1 MAEESS
7 NNPYVDTFLTA
18 RPKDGIDAVQERL
31 RTGRLLDEELAQYFR
46 ERAQIEDQY
55 AKSLVKASKKLFITD
70 KTILGNFAPVWDL
83 LYNEF
88 TETSTAHA
96 VLSYKIADEI
106 EKPLRNPPVEYN
118 KAKSMEPTFQRLAKE
133 YDENAKKRKKTGDKG
148 TLFKRSNKDSGASK
162 RNMESA
168 SSQWMRD
175 GPEYLM
181 HHQLLEESRLQRL
194 KALVE
199 QFSQLQTDQMMKR
212 MEIANVTM
220 SAASAFDVQSE
231 LEQFCQSRGHGMA
244 KASATTSASIPHSE
258 SRRHSLDGRQ
268 SSNGSYSQVSEPE
281 MARPPSK
288 TSRVR
293 STFSIR
299 RKTRNGSATRLPD
312 TPSIAEEPS
321 RGSYYHADANSS
333 RASHSSRGN
342 ISNPST
348 PPAQMPASTSL
359 QPSEQSQTQQT
370 PQVDSEGYSIPP
382 PDRSAY
388 TMAVQDDNASFDTDS
403 ASLQT
408 GQRLKIDIR
417 NDAIQKEN
425 DPEAHAALNRM
436 STLLRDRTPSISRRP
451 RGRRDNTRSMQIDPG
466 HGNTNKNDDAIVQ
479 GSSVISS
486 ASTTPT
492 NPFHQNSFDLSTP
505 SSQSPTL
512 SHDIPSSNQLQSI
525 TETGQS
531 QIYASIVEI
540 VERDPQADDS
550 VRVTGHIKL
559 VYNGSTAL
567 TDPLLLRLH
576 SPSKEAMVKPNP
588 TFVEP
593 WQQGDDPEIYRLKPE
608 AFENYRRTPV
618 PCFAYQLQTSSS
630 VLPMQLSP
638 AWKCTPDAS
647 YLIVK
652 HKMADD
658 VSLSK
663 SQLAVCVKFD
673 QATVTNVQ
681 STPQGAWDVSRKQ
694 LTWTNEAILQS
705 KDASKLLA
713 KFITSEQ
720 GSPVP
725 VALKYYCKDVLVSGA
740 AIEAVP
746 AYGST
751 LQIKQVQQV
760 VKSDKVYFAP

>member
-1 MAEESS
+1 MAEQSS

-31 RTGRLLDEELAQYFR
+31 RNGRLLDEELAQYFR

-55 AKSLVKASKKLFITD
+55 AKSLIKASKKLFITD

-133 YDENAKKRKKTGDKG
+133 YDENAKKSKKSGDKG
-148 TLFKRSNKDSGASK
+148 TLFKRSNKDAGASK
-162 RNMESA
+162 RNMESV

-175 GPEYLM
+175 GPKYLM

-231 LEQFCQSRGHGMA
+231 LEQFCQSRGQGMT
-244 KASATTSASIPHSE
+244 KASVAATSVNIPHSE

-268 SSNGSYSQVSEPE
+268 SSNGSYSQVSESE
-281 MARPPSK
+281 VSRPPSK
-288 TSRVR
+288 TSRVK

-299 RKTRNGSATRLPD
+299 RKTRNDSATRLPD

-348 PPAQMPASTSL
+348 PPAPIAASPSL
-359 QPSEQSQTQQT
+359 HSSEQT
-370 PQVDSEGYSIPP
+370 PQVDSEGYTIPP

-388 TMAVQDDNASFDTDS
+388 TMAVQDDNASVDTDS

-451 RGRRDNTRSMQIDPG
+451 RGRRDNTRSMHIDAG
-466 HGNTNKNDDAIVQ
+466 HGNKNDDAIVQ

-505 SSQSPTL
+505 SSSSPTL
-512 SHDIPSSNQLQSI
+512 SHDIASSNQLQSI
-525 TETGQS
+525 SETGQS

-540 VERDPQADDS
+540 VERDPQAVDT

-559 VYNGSTAL
+559 VYNGPTAL
-567 TDPLLLRLH
+567 SDPLLLRLH
-576 SPSKEAMVKPNP
+576 KPSQEAIVKPNP
-588 TFVEP
+588 TFVES

-618 PCFAYQLQTSSS
+618 PCFAYQLQTTSS

-647 YLIVK
+647 FLIVK

-658 VSLSK
+658 VSLNK
-663 SQLAVCVKFD
+663 IQLAVCVKFD
-673 QATVTNVQ
+673 QVPVTNVQ

-705 KDASKLLA
+705 KDSSKLLA

-725 VALKYYCKDVLVSGA
+725 VAFKYYYKDSLVSGA

-760 VKSDKVYFAP
+760 VKSDKVYFASS